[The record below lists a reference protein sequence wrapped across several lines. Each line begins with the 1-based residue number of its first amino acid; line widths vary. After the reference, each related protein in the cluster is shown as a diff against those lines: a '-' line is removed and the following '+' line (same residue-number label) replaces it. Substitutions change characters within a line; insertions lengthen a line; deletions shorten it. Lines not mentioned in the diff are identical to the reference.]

1 MSNMLWEYT
10 TGKLTVEVEIESYT
24 VERWN
29 PSTGKDFEVECYF
42 VEDVRHKGE
51 SIMPLITEEQAED
64 ILSDWKKERDNGDY

>member
-1 MSNMLWEYT
+1 MPNMLWEYT

-42 VEDVRHKGE
+42 VADVIHKGE

-64 ILSDWKKERDNGDY
+64 ILYEWKKERDNGDY